1 MQVQEQIKE
10 LEKFQKAFRGTYNT
24 KPTLIPQQDWELR
37 LALSQEELNEYK
49 EACENKDLVEVLDS
63 LTDRLFLLWGDV
75 VSHGMQDVIVSAFQE
90 VMRSNMSKLGLDG
103 KPIINGENG
112 IFDSTRPH
120 GKVLKPSHY
129 SEPNLKQF
137 L

>member
-1 MQVQEQIKE
+1 MKVQEQIKE

-24 KPTLIPQQDWELR
+24 EPTLISEQDWKLR

-49 EACENKDLVEVLDS
+49 EACENNDLVEVLDS

-90 VMRSNMSKLGLDG
+90 VMRSNMSKLGVDG
-103 KPIINGENG
+103 QPIINGLNG
-112 IFDSTRPH
+112 VFDVTRPH

>member
-1 MQVQEQIKE
+1 MKVEEQIKE
-10 LEKFQKAFRGTYNT
+10 LEKFQKAFKGTFNT
-24 KPTLIPQQDWELR
+24 KPTLISQQDWELR

-49 EACENKDLVEVLDS
+49 EACENEDLVEVLDS
-63 LTDRLFLLWGDV
+63 ILDRIFLAIGDA
-75 VSHGMQDVIVSAFQE
+75 VSHGLQDAIVPGFQE
-90 VMRSNMSKLGLDG
+90 VMRSNMSKLGVDG
-103 KPIINGENG
+103 QPIINGENG
-112 IFDSTRPH
+112 IFDVTRPL

>member
-1 MQVQEQIKE
+1 MTVQEQIKE
-10 LEKFQKAFRGTYNT
+10 LEKFQKAFKGTYNT
-24 KPTLIPQQDWELR
+24 KPTLISEQDWKLR

-49 EACENKDLVEVLDS
+49 EACENNDLVEVADS

-75 VSHGMQDVIVSAFQE
+75 VSHGMQDIIVPMFQE
-90 VMRSNMSKLGLDG
+90 VMRSNMSKLDLDG
-103 KPIINGENG
+103 KPIINGVNG
-112 IFDSTRPH
+112 VFDKTRPH
-120 GKVLKPSHY
+120 GKVLKPSHF

>member
-1 MQVQEQIKE
+1 MKVQEQIKE

-24 KPTLIPQQDWELR
+24 KPTLISEQDWKLR
-37 LALSQEELNEYK
+37 LALSQEELDEYK
-49 EACENKDLVEVLDS
+49 EACENNDLVEVADS

-75 VSHGMQDVIVSAFQE
+75 VSHGMQDIIVPMFQE
-90 VMRSNMSKLGLDG
+90 VMRSNMSKLGEDG

-112 IFDSTRPH
+112 VYDETRPL
-120 GKVLKPSHY
+120 GKVLKPTHY